1 MRRTSVP
8 LAVGLLA
15 ACLGASG
22 CSRWSETDAGAFRVV
37 RNRGGRNLAYSPA
50 SGVRLVVRNGFAF
63 KDLNRNGALDRYED
77 WRLPARERARD
88 LASKMTV
95 EQIAGLMLYSSH
107 QAVPAPG
114 LTDDQAR
121 FLRADNVRHV
131 LVTSI
136 ASPATAAGWNNNLQA
151 LVESVVPGIPANVSS
166 DPRHLPVAD
175 AEYNAGA
182 GGRISMWP
190 GALGMAAAF
199 DPGLV
204 REFGRVAAREYRA
217 LGIATALSP
226 QVDLATDP
234 RWSRVGGTFGEHPR
248 LAADLA
254 RAYVD
259 GFQTSTG
266 EDEIADGWGYA
277 SFNAR
282 TIIATRPQ
290 QVLR

>member
-1 MRRTSVP
+1 MNRTSVP
-8 LAVGLLA
+8 LAAFLLA
-15 ACLGASG
+15 ACLAAAG
-22 CSRWSETDAGAFRVV
+22 CSRWSETDTGSFRVV
-37 RNRGGRNLAYSPA
+37 HNNGGRTLAYAPA
-50 SGVRLVVRNGFAF
+50 SGVKLVTENRFAF
-63 KDLNRNGALDRYED
+63 KDLNQSGALDPYED

-88 LASKMTV
+88 LAARMTI

-107 QAVPAPG
+107 QAVPAPD
-114 LTDDQAR
+114 LTEDQVG
-121 FLRADNVRHV
+121 FLREDNVRHV

-136 ASPATAAGWNNNLQA
+136 ADPETAAGWNNNLQA
-151 LVESVVPGIPANVSS
+151 LCESVPPGIPANVSS

-190 GALGMAAAF
+190 SSLGMAAAF

-204 REFGRVAAREYRA
+204 REFGGIAAREYRA

-234 RWSRVGGTFGEHPR
+234 RWSRVSGTFGEHPR

-254 RAYVD
+254 RA
-259 GFQTSTG
+259 
-266 EDEIADGWGYA
+266 
-277 SFNAR
+277 
-282 TIIATRPQ
+282 
-290 QVLR
+290 